1 MVSPIPLSWLV
12 MLLTKIVHL
21 QPGGLF
27 RFPRLA
33 SWDRRC
39 LSRRLDIEAIA
50 GRPFALYLYNTAGR
64 GSALPESV
72 LPRKFSKVQA

>member
-1 MVSPIPLSWLV
+1 MVSPIVLARDASHQNCSSP
-12 MLLTKIVHL
+12 TR
-21 QPGGLF
+21 GLF